1 MSHDVLDMALAIFSH
16 LQNLWPFSRSKTD
29 DLKISAQLVR
39 KLSVPDKT
47 KQFVFALRE
56 PDSDAVVYILSA
68 QNLSL
73 QSALDAEYLI
83 KEVQPRAVVAQISP
97 SVLADIRSEEKCLR
111 NDQANHV
118 PTSSF
123 GVLKRCLMEKINKD
137 HYESFAGCHV
147 LHEIFGVGFYG
158 HFLAAKRAAED
169 VHSHFMLL
177 ESPYEKGCT
186 ATSVENDKDGGQSF
200 ALHIQTSGLLPGK
213 VTSAIY
219 SSSKRIC
226 LDTALQSQAIR
237 SVIPS
242 LDLIISKEILSDHNS
257 EVESGKDQPNCSFKV
272 PPFAQSFYPL
282 LTDLHHIFTDLPY
295 IAKAMVSVQKILAN
309 ISDGQPVDTQTLSNV
324 YFFRI
329 AIEGVRIALNN
340 AARLPMDR
348 EGKSTSTKLEFSELP
363 SEEKSQVLFVQ
374 ALRSQARKFGSV
386 VAIVDAGCL
395 AGLRRHW
402 NTSVPLKIADL
413 TDQCFTEYYADD
425 LDANGEK
432 VEDMRKTGLLA
443 DKPVVAVGAGATAAL
458 GASSL
463 SKAIPASTF
472 IKLATYKVPAT
483 LKFGFANLQR
493 AATVGLGNI
502 LGSSNPLAHGLA
514 SVGAKTLPWKFTA
527 SAEKIRAVTHT
538 MIASAERTS
547 LLAMRTSFYEIMRR
561 RGVRPHRF
569 MPLATFSCSMV
580 ACTGLLAYGDGIEC
594 VAESLPNVPMIASL
608 GRGLESLNQAS
619 KEVRKT
625 DGSKI
630 QEVLQT
636 LVYNLKKMRTQ

>member
-1 MSHDVLDMALAIFSH
+1 MALAIFSH

-169 VHSHFMLL
+169 VHSHFMIL

-257 EVESGKDQPNCSFKV
+257 EVESGKDQPNCSFK
-272 PPFAQSFYPL
+272 
-282 LTDLHHIFTDLPY
+282 
-295 IAKAMVSVQKILAN
+295 KILAN